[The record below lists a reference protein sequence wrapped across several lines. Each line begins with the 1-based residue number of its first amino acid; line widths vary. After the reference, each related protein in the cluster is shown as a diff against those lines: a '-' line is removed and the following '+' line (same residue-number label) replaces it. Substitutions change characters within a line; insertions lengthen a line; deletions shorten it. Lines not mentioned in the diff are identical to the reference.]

1 MNNKCYKNIMYTVSI
16 FANVVMLMLM
26 NKCCQCDF
34 FNTQNDI
41 TQHKIK
47 KWIFYING
55 LIVHNI
61 EHVILTTNITA
72 NQARIW

>member
-1 MNNKCYKNIMYTVSI
+1 M

-26 NKCCQCDF
+26 NMLKCCQCDF